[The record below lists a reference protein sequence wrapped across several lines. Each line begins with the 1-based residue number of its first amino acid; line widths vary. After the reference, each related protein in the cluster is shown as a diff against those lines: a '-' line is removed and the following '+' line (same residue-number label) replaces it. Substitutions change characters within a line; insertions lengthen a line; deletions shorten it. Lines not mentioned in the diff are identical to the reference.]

1 MSDELK
7 KVLKDNSELEKLE
20 RSLKN
25 GGNLKPQD
33 ICIPKAP
40 SSSSV
45 KEVKKSS

>member
-7 KVLKDNSELEKLE
+7 KVLKDNNELEKLE

-25 GGNLKPQD
+25 GGNLKPPDTPQ
-33 ICIPKAP
+33 A
-40 SSSSV
+40 SNSATA

>member
-1 MSDELK
+1 MSDELR
-7 KVLKDNSELEKLE
+7 KVIKDNSELEKLE

-33 ICIPKAP
+33 VPKAP
-40 SSSSV
+40 NSSST